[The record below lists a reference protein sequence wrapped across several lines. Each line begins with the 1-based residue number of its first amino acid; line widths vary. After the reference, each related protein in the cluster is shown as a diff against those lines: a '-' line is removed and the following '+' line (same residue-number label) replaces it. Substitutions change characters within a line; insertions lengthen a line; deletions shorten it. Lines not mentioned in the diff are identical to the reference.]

1 MKMSIVARGRNVLAG
16 VWVLAIAIVLCGC
29 PSAETKYDQKEPLR
43 EQADSTAKPAA
54 ESRPE
59 SEIEQPPKTPA
70 EPTLEPETLVTE
82 AAVEAVEKPRDLGPP
97 LVDNPDQLIPLSQ
110 GQPIWI
116 DMKNKQV
123 VLLGEVCEAG
133 YPLEFF
139 ASNAMKAYESVV
151 TVNVTPSIVHAGL
164 LRIGAEPGHPVRF
177 QPRFVPPTGT
187 EIAIEVRW
195 KDSQGKVQSAPAQY
209 WIRNIKTKKELDVN
223 WVFAGSYFRTNEET
237 GEEYYQANYGALI
250 CVLNLPNAMLDL
262 PIESFGAIEARSF
275 EAFKEHLPPPG
286 TPTTLLLKPIFNDK
300 PTTEMPARRA
310 ATRVDENI
318 AEAERKALEAAED
331 WLDLIDRGQYSRGW
345 DTASERL
352 NTIIARR
359 DFIKSLND
367 TRKPLGKV
375 KSRKLLPPR
384 YTRSIPDAPDGQYV
398 VILYITSFE
407 NKPSAPEKV
416 TMMLN
421 GDNRWRVLGYHFID
435 ASR

>member
-1 MKMSIVARGRNVLAG
+1 MSTVARGQSVLAG

-29 PSAETKYDQKEPLR
+29 PSAETKHDQKEPLR
-43 EQADSTAKPAA
+43 KQADSTAEPAA

-59 SEIEQPPKTPA
+59 PEIEKPPKTPA
-70 EPTLEPETLVTE
+70 EPTVKPEKLVAE
-82 AAVEAVEKPRDLGPP
+82 AAVEAGEKPRDLGPP
-97 LVDNPDQLIPLSQ
+97 LVDNPDQLTPLSQ
-110 GQPIWI
+110 DQPVWI
-116 DMKNKQV
+116 DTKNKQV

-151 TVNVTPSIVHAGL
+151 TVNVTPFIVHAGL
-164 LRIGAEPGHPVRF
+164 LRIGAKPGHPVRF

-187 EIAIEVRW
+187 EIAVEVRW
-195 KDSQGKVQSAPAQY
+195 KDSRGKVQSAPAQH
-209 WIRNIKTKKELDVN
+209 WIRNINTKKELDVN
-223 WVFAGSYFRTNEET
+223 WVFAGSFFRTNEET
-237 GEEYYQANYGALI
+237 GEKYYQANFGALI

-275 EAFKEHLPPPG
+275 EAFKEHLPPAG
-286 TPTTLLLKPIFNDK
+286 TPTTLLLKPIFDDK
-300 PTTEMPARRA
+300 PTTEIPARRA
-310 ATRVDENI
+310 AARVGEKI

-331 WLDLIDRGQYSRGW
+331 WLELVDRQQYSRGW
-345 DTASERL
+345 ETASERL
-352 NTIIARR
+352 NVIIARR

-375 KSRKLLPPR
+375 KARRLSSKK

-398 VILYITSFE
+398 VIQYTASFE
-407 NKPSAPEKV
+407 NKPSAVEMV

-421 GDNRWRVLGYHFID
+421 GDNRWRVLGYHFK
-435 ASR
+435 